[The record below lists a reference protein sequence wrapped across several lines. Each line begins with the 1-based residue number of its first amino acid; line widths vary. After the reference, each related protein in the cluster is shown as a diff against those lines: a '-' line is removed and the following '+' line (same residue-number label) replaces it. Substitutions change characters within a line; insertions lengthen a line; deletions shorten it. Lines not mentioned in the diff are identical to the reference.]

1 METIRGWGRSQGLPQ
16 AASAR
21 LPGAVT
27 TTDRTVRGSL
37 VKTKSNSHLW
47 PRGPKRPF
55 VTRIPQPW
63 EGFISLREAA

>member
-16 AASAR
+16 ATSAR

-27 TTDRTVRGSL
+27 TTDSTVMGSL
-37 VKTKSNSHLW
+37 AKTKSSSHLR
-47 PRGPKRPF
+47 PREPKRPL

-63 EGFISLREAA
+63 EGFTA